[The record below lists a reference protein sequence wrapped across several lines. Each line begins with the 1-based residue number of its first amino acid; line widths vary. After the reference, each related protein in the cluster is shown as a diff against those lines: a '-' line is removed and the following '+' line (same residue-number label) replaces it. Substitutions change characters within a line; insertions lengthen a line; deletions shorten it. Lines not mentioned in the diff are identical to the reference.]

1 MHNMTELLQ
10 AVHVGGAWVYPILA
24 LALIAMVLIIDKL
37 YVYWRYGRLADDLM
51 DLVETYNF
59 DWKAFE
65 ERLVRLRAGHYYG
78 RFFQVIAAN
87 RLKPAW
93 WVESRAADE
102 ASLIEKAFGRGLW
115 ALETI
120 VTAAPLLGLLGTIS
134 GMIGAFR
141 LFGAEGLVNPGAVTG
156 GVAEALIATA
166 FGIFVALV
174 ALFGFN
180 FLSRLQAQVMD
191 QMERLG
197 TRVIDRIRLDQQE
210 RAGEA
215 A

>member
-1 MHNMTELLQ
+1 MHDLQ
-10 AVHVGGAWVYPILA
+10 EMVQAMHVGGAWLYPILA
-24 LALIAMVLIIDKL
+24 LALVALVLIIDKL
-37 YVYWRYGRLADDLM
+37 FVYWRYGRLGE
-51 DLVETYNF
+51 DLVGLIETPSVEWAAL
-59 DWKAFE
+59 DA
-65 ERLVRLRAGHYYG
+65 RLGRLRAGHFYR
-78 RFFQVIAAN
+78 RFFEVILAN
-87 RLKPAW
+87 RSRPAW

-102 ASLIEKAFGRGLW
+102 ASFIERAFSRGLW
-115 ALETI
+115 VLETV

-141 LFGAEGLVNPGAVTG
+141 LFGQAGLVDPGAVTG
-156 GVAEALIATA
+156 GVAEALISTA

-180 FLSRLQAQVMD
+180 SLSRLQAQVLD

-197 TRVIDRIRLDQQE
+197 TRMIDHIRLDRE
-210 RAGEA
+210 GRADEA

>member
-1 MHNMTELLQ
+1 MHDLHEMLQ
-10 AVHVGGAWVYPILA
+10 AIHVGGAWLYPILA
-24 LALIAMVLIIDKL
+24 LALVALVLIIDKL
-37 YVYWRYGRLADDLM
+37 FVYWRYGRLGE
-51 DLVETYNF
+51 DLVGLIETPS
-59 DWKAFE
+59 FE
-65 ERLVRLRAGHYYG
+65 WGALEARLGRLRAGHFHR
-78 RFFQVIAAN
+78 RFFEAILAN
-87 RLKPAW
+87 RSRPAW

-102 ASLIEKAFGRGLW
+102 ASFIERAFSRGLW
-115 ALETI
+115 VLETV

-141 LFGAEGLVNPGAVTG
+141 LFGRSGLVDPGAVTG
-156 GVAEALIATA
+156 GVAEALISTA

-180 FLSRLQAQVMD
+180 SLSRLQAQVLD

-197 TRVIDRIRLDQQE
+197 TRMMDHIRLDRE
-210 RAGEA
+210 GSADEA

>member
-1 MHNMTELLQ
+1 MHDLPQMLQ
-10 AVHVGGAWVYPILA
+10 ALQVGGVWLYPILA
-24 LALIAMVLIIDKL
+24 LALIALVLILDKL
-37 YVYWRYGRLADDLM
+37 FVYWRYARLAEDVVA
-51 DLVETYNF
+51 LVETYSF
-59 DWKAFE
+59 EWKTLA
-65 ERLVRLRAGHYYG
+65 ERVTRLRGGHYFA
-78 RFFQVIAAN
+78 RFFQVILAHRA
-87 RLKPAW
+87 RPAW

-115 ALETI
+115 ALETV

-141 LFGAEGLVNPGAVTG
+141 LFGRQGLVDPGAVTG
-156 GVAEALIATA
+156 GVAEALISTA
-166 FGIFVALV
+166 FGIFVALI

-197 TRVIDRIRLDQQE
+197 TRMIDHIRLDQQE
-210 RAGEA
+210 HAREA